1 MLKAICWT
9 AILAL
14 APAMAV
20 AQTPQSPL
28 NPAYTRAQSMVNN
41 GDLAGGRAVV
51 DSMIA
56 LAQPGSN
63 EYAEAMYWR
72 AVLAASAAE
81 AEMDYRRVAID
92 YPRSP
97 RAEESLIRLAQMEM
111 ARGNADGALKHL
123 TRLSEEHP
131 FGTARAKGSYWTAR
145 ALFDKNDV
153 QGGCAATV
161 DALSR
166 TTEADTELR
175 NQINYLNQ
183 RCAGVVL
190 ADVKPA
196 EATTSGSTTPVLIKP
211 APVNSG
217 TTSQPV
223 AQVIPPT
230 ASPVE
235 TVVKTAGE
243 TAVALPAAA
252 APITTT
258 PVTTRPAATP
268 VETPPPRTSAV
279 VLPPETATEVPRKT
293 TPVKVDAPKMDK
305 PAGGYSVQ
313 IAAYST
319 KAPAEALVA
328 KLKTSGYE
336 ARVDGTGAPFRVRIG
351 RYATQAQAGA
361 VQRSLKA
368 KQITGFVVEADIR

>member
-1 MLKAICWT
+1 MLKAIFCT

-14 APAMAV
+14 APALAPAMVA
-20 AQTPQSPL
+20 AQTPQPPL
-28 NPAYTRAQSMVNN
+28 NPAYTRAQTMVNN
-41 GDLAGGRAVV
+41 GDVAGGRAVV

-56 LAQPGSN
+56 VARPGSN

-97 RAEESLIRLAQMEM
+97 RAEESLIRLAQMEL

-145 ALFDKNDV
+145 ALFDRNDV
-153 QGGCAATV
+153 QGGCAATA
-161 DALSR
+161 DALLR

-190 ADVKPA
+190 ADATMPA
-196 EATTSGSTTPVLIKP
+196 STTSSQPTSSTTP
-211 APVNSG
+211 AP
-217 TTSQPV
+217 T
-223 AQVIPPT
+223 AQVIPPAT
-230 ASPVE
+230 TPPVE
-235 TVVKTAGE
+235 SSVASTPVKSSP
-243 TAVALPAAA
+243 AVSRPS
-252 APITTT
+252 TT
-258 PVTTRPAATP
+258 PTV
-268 VETPPPRTSAV
+268 TPPTRTGAV
-279 VLPPETATEVPRKT
+279 VLPPETAVEVPRKT
-293 TPVKVDAPKMDK
+293 IPVKVEPARTDK
-305 PAGGYSVQ
+305 AVSGYSVQ

-319 KAPAEALVA
+319 RAPAEALVA

-336 ARVDGTGAPFRVRIG
+336 ARVDGTDAPFRVRIG
-351 RYATQAQAGA
+351 RYATQGQAGA